1 MTIRSVQGWS
11 LIEKEETDSTN
22 EDVKKLPPGSDK
34 TAVCACIQTGGH
46 GRMGRRWISPAGNLY
61 VSLCLEKIPPAQ
73 AGIYSF
79 LAAVALMQAIEKLCP
94 GLQMH
99 CKWPNDLLIN
109 GKKVTGILLET
120 DGVDRLIVG
129 IGVNLIPIDESRLL
143 YPVTSLRQEG
153 FDVDKTDLLEALL
166 ESFGQWQIRLKTQG
180 KEPVLSA
187 WKRKACGI
195 GGSVTV
201 NLPDRQLRGTFYG
214 LDQDGCFLLNKEGEI
229 LKITAGDIFFG
240 RTEKN

>member
-79 LAAVALMQAIEKLCP
+79 LAAV
-94 GLQMH
+94 G
-99 CKWPNDLLIN
+99 
-109 GKKVTGILLET
+109 
-120 DGVDRLIVG
+120 
-129 IGVNLIPIDESRLL
+129 
-143 YPVTSLRQEG
+143 G
-153 FDVDKTDLLEALL
+153 F
-166 ESFGQWQIRLKTQG
+166 G
-180 KEPVLSA
+180 
-187 WKRKACGI
+187 KACEAIWQAVWIAVG
-195 GGSVTV
+195 
-201 NLPDRQLRGTFYG
+201 RG
-214 LDQDGCFLLNKEGEI
+214 QQQ
-229 LKITAGDIFFG
+229 
-240 RTEKN
+240 REKWFV